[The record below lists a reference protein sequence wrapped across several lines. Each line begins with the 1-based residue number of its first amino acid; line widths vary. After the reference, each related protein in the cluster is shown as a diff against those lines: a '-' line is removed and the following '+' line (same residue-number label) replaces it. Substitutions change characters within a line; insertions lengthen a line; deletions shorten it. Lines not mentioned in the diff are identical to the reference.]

1 MHRHL
6 IFSDV
11 HGNARELDHALH
23 LVGYDPETDEMI
35 SLGDVIDRGRH
46 TRNCMDL
53 LTLLPQKYPTTF
65 IAGNHEALL
74 LEGLGGNV
82 SCINS
87 WINSGFGAQATMLSY
102 GFDPGRIGT
111 YSGNVRFDRQQVKT
125 SADVKHLLLA
135 IFGERHLQAIES
147 SIYKIRTKNVWDG
160 IDMFLCHG
168 GGIPGRWMDE
178 IEPWA
183 LAWGSDE
190 YDWGPG
196 THRDPH
202 LVTVYG
208 HFHHHRVTLGAKKV
222 CLAVDFEVAVLVLG
236 EESGPRIVVSDGE
249 EIVVEREYL
258 GI

>member
-11 HGNARELDHALH
+11 HGNAHRLQHALY
-23 LVGYDPETDEMI
+23 LAGYNPETDTLF

-53 LTLLPQKYPTTF
+53 LLQLPQKHKTEW

-74 LEGLGGNV
+74 IEALGGNAT
-82 SCINS
+82 CLGS
-87 WINSGFGAQATMLSY
+87 WLTGGFGAQSTIMSY
-102 GFDPGRIGT
+102 GVDPDRIGT
-111 YSGNVRFDRQQVKT
+111 YSGNVQFDRQPVRT
-125 SADVKHLLLA
+125 AEDVRAVLLA

-147 SIYKIRTKNVWDG
+147 SIYALRLKNVWDG
-160 IDMFLCHG
+160 IDFFLCHA
-168 GGIPGRWMDE
+168 GGIVGRWMDE
-178 IEPWA
+178 IEDWL

-190 YDWGPG
+190 YDRGPG
-196 THRDPH
+196 THRDPY

-208 HFHHHRVTLGAKKV
+208 HFHHRRVTFGRKKIR
-222 CLAVDFEVAVLVLG
+222 LAVQGEVAILVVG
-236 EESGPRIVVSDGE
+236 EERGPLIVVSDGE
-249 EIVVEREYL
+249 EIQVEREYL